1 MDIKDKLYSH
11 SISASFGLV
20 MFEHVEVL
28 MNANISCAWEKE
40 YEKSKEVNALCY
52 IEFKVNIT

>member
-1 MDIKDKLYSH
+1 MDIKDKMYSH
-11 SISASFGLV
+11 SISPSFALV
-20 MFEHVEVL
+20 VFEHVEVL

-40 YEKSKEVNALCY
+40 NKKSKEVNVLCY